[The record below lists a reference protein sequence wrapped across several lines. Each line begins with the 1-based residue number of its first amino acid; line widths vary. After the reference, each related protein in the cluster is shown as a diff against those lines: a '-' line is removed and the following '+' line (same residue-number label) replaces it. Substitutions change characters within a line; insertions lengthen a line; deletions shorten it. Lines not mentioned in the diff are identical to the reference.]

1 MNIARACWEE
11 IILANENL
19 TWVILVTQDNLCI
32 HKHNIYYPRGGTQ
45 AMKNSIPSISVPVIN
60 INLHCSG
67 EITNKSN
74 RTASQYL
81 KWSADS
87 LNFLKRSEYDSSL
100 VSLQSQSKI
109 TPAPAAASVQL
120 TAGIILT
127 TTVTQLPVSTAHG
140 TSSVSFKHLRSRETS
155 LRDALKVQLSKSI
168 DSYQFTCY
176 GHKYKCT
183 GSQNAPKNLKHIIYY
198 I

>member
-1 MNIARACWEE
+1 MKIWLELFLLRR
-11 IILANENL
+11 IIYVFIN
-19 TWVILVTQDNLCI
+19 TIFTT
-32 HKHNIYYPRGGTQ
+32 PRGGTQ
-45 AMKNSIPSISVPVIN
+45 AMKNSVPSISVPVIN

-109 TPAPAAASVQL
+109 TPAPATASLQL

-155 LRDALKVQLSKSI
+155 LRDALKVQLSKII